1 MPPAGAASFNGIG
14 GFLGEAADDFLWA
27 TRGLLVTSAS
37 CSAARP
43 CYAMLLAPCVSLTR
57 LEPGV
62 HTDAAVLFA
71 VPRAHGV
78 MPYKTICHAHPSQAD
93 GAPGIS
99 TISNT
104 TQAAR
109 ILLAAA
115 AAAAPDVCLRISCCG
130 SPWRRVAGV
139 MRLQERL
146 PEWRARPSEPR
157 ARLSKRRPDAGRLPA
172 RNVMAEERR
181 DERAQLAA
189 DMYPRVSRVRAVP
202 GGPAQLW
209 ACG

>member
-1 MPPAGAASFNGIG
+1 MGHSRASR
-14 GFLGEAADDFLWA
+14 DFCIVL
-27 TRGLLVTSAS
+27 S
-37 CSAARP
+37 CSAVLR
-43 CYAMLLAPCVSLTR
+43 YATGTLCKLDASRTR
-57 LEPGV
+57 
-62 HTDAAVLFA
+62 
-71 VPRAHGV
+71 RAHGCCSAV
-78 MPYKTICHAHPSQAD
+78 CCPE
-93 GAPGIS
+93 S
-99 TISNT
+99 TWRDALQNHLPRSSIAGRWSSWHLNHLQYYAGRSDT
-104 TQAAR
+104 ACGCRSSRAY
-109 ILLAAA
+109 
-115 AAAAPDVCLRISCCG
+115 VCLRISCCG